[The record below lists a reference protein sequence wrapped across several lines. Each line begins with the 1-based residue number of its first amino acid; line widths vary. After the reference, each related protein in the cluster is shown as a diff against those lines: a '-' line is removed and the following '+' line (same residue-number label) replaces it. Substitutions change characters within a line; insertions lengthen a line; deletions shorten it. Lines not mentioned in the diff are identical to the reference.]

1 MRLIRRMRPLRA
13 CGLLPLLLLAL
24 AACDSESTTDD
35 GDLDSEVAGEESDR
49 SEVDSETD
57 NESDPSTITW
67 APIPTGSFTMGCEY
81 RSIYDNTCLPQSS
94 PPHEVNVPAFEMM
107 ATEVTQT
114 QYEQVIGSNPLADT
128 MHECADCPVA
138 RVSWHDARAFCEAV
152 GGRLPS
158 EAEWEYAARAET
170 EGLYYC
176 GEEVC
181 GVDVEIED
189 CCLLDIAWVEENSDN
204 HTHPVGE
211 KQPNAFGLYDTLGN
225 IYEWMEDC
233 WHPSFEGA
241 PTDGSAWKTDCQKH
255 TQSNTVIKGRSWG
268 ASATSCSVVHR
279 SGVDLDDSD
288 PHIGFRC
295 ARDGE

>member
-13 CGLLPLLLLAL
+13 FALLPLLLLAL
-24 AACDSESTTDD
+24 TACDSES
-35 GDLDSEVAGEESDR
+35 DS
-49 SEVDSETD
+49 
-57 NESDPSTITW
+57 ESDPDLGW
-67 APIPTGSFTMGCEY
+67 ASIPAGSFTMGCK
-81 RSIYDNTCLPQSS
+81 YDNSDDYNYWNCPSPSS
-94 PPHEVNVPAFEMM
+94 PSHEVNVPAFEMM

-138 RVSWHDARAFCEAV
+138 RVSWHDTRAFCEAV

-158 EAEWEYAARAET
+158 EAEWEYAARAGT

-181 GVDVEIED
+181 GIDVEIED
-189 CCLLDIAWVEENSDN
+189 CCLLDIAWVEQNSDN
-204 HTHPVGE
+204 HAHPVGE
-211 KQPNAFGLYDTLGN
+211 KQPNAFGLYDMHGN
-225 IYEWMEDC
+225 VTEWVEDC

-241 PTDGSAWKTDCQKH
+241 PDDGSAWVMDCVMYP
-255 TQSNTVIKGRSWG
+255 QSEVVTRNQSYQ
-268 ASATSCSVVHR
+268 ASASSSNSLYDR
-279 SGVDLDDSD
+279 GPALMLDVAISL
-288 PHIGFRC
+288 GFRC